1 MTENKNPLSKEWY
14 ADPEARTYDGVNY
27 IYVTRSLPFEQQT
40 NLDCVWFG
48 QDRELH
54 TEKGILDMSGFP
66 YVTHAV
72 WAPTV
77 IDKNGKYYLIFA
89 SNNIQKDE
97 EPGGLEIAVS
107 DDPKGPFRGYL
118 GKPLLDHFVFG
129 AQPIDAHL
137 FKDDDGRIYLY
148 FGGWRHCV
156 VALMNDRMDG
166 FSPLPDGEIFKEIT
180 PKDYVEGPCML
191 KRKNDYPFMY
201 STGGWTNSSYG
212 VLACRADSPFGP
224 FEEPQKVL
232 FSQPPVAE
240 GPGHHGYLQTGE
252 DQWKIVY
259 HRRLVGDLNPHDRIL
274 CMDDLYFDG
283 QGNIL
288 PVKMT

>member
-1 MTENKNPLSKEWY
+1 MPIPKRVPMT
-14 ADPEARTYDGVNY
+14 
-27 IYVTRSLPFEQQT
+27 VTRSLPFEQQT

-191 KRKNDYPFMY
+191 KRKNDYHFMY

-212 VLACRADSPFGP
+212 VLACRADSVPLKSLKRSCF
-224 FEEPQKVL
+224 L
-232 FSQPPVAE
+232 SLRSQRVQDITVICR
-240 GPGHHGYLQTGE
+240 PG
-252 DQWKIVY
+252 
-259 HRRLVGDLNPHDRIL
+259 RISGRSSTTDAL
-274 CMDDLYFDG
+274 WA
-283 QGNIL
+283 I
-288 PVKMT
+288 

>member
-1 MTENKNPLSKEWY
+1 
-14 ADPEARTYDGVNY
+14 
-27 IYVTRSLPFEQQT
+27 
-40 NLDCVWFG
+40 
-48 QDRELH
+48 
-54 TEKGILDMSGFP
+54 MSGFP

-77 IDKNGKYYLIFA
+77 VGTRNGKYYLIFA

-118 GKPLLDHFVFG
+118 GKPLLNHFVFG

-137 FKDDDGRIYLY
+137 FKDDDEQSTVY

-191 KRKNDYPFMY
+191 KRKNEYHFMY

-212 VLACRADSPFGP
+212 VLACRADSRPSVPLKSLKRSCFLSLRSQRVQDITVICRPGEVAVEDRLPQTPCGRFG
-224 FEEPQKVL
+224 
-232 FSQPPVAE
+232 SPVA
-240 GPGHHGYLQTGE
+240 
-252 DQWKIVY
+252 
-259 HRRLVGDLNPHDRIL
+259 RIL
-274 CMDDLYFDG
+274 CMDDLYFRRAG
-283 QGNIL
+283 KQ
-288 PVKMT
+288 KMSAGENDLNRNGSGKTKKAFCRAFFS